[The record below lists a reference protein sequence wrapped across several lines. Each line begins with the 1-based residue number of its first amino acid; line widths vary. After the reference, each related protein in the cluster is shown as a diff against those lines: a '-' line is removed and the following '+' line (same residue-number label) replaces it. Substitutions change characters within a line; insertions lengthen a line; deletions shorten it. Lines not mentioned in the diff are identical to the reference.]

1 LIRHIVFF
9 KLKENTLSN
18 KEELKQK
25 LLSLKENIKEV
36 QFLEVGLNFSES
48 ERAYDV
54 SLVVDF
60 KSKED
65 LEIYAKDS
73 YHQEVISFIKEK
85 TTETKVVDYEN

>member
-1 LIRHIVFF
+1 MIRHIVFF
-9 KLKENTLSN
+9 KLKDNTPSN

-25 LLSLKENIKEV
+25 LLSLRENIKEV

-54 SLVVDF
+54 SLIVDF

-65 LEIYAKDS
+65 LEIYAKDA